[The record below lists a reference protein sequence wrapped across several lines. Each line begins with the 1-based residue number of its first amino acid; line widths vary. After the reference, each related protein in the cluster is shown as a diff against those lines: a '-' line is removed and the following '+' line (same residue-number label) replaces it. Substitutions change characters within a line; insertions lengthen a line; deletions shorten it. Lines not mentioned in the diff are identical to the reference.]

1 MIVSLTTVPE
11 RIQHIKLCI
20 ESIKRQTK
28 PATKILLWV
37 PYTYKGKQEYDIP
50 QFLYDEELVEIIRC
64 EDHGPAT
71 KFIHTIK
78 KIDPDEEFIVIDDD
92 QIYSQYLIED
102 LTSAPFLTGAKSTKG
117 TYWVNRDGPYG
128 NLDKPGDDTAPN
140 KQRKFVRNIIPEKLD
155 YLNRYNFSTTPIICG
170 CDGMLLK
177 PSFFNKDIHN
187 IQQQFFNCDDIW
199 LSGYLESH
207 KIKKYTVPCRQI
219 TYDKTFLKEH
229 KIRVWDDT
237 PVDIVEGG
245 MIRDYPFDPVYKPK
259 KSLIHLQYL
268 SRVSRI
274 NGGKYERV
282 GIYNEAYN
290 ETLKQ
295 LDS

>member
-11 RIQHIKLCI
+11 RIRYIKLCI
-20 ESIKRQTK
+20 ESIKLQTK
-28 PATKILLWV
+28 PATKILLWI
-37 PYTYKGKQEYDIP
+37 PYTYKGNQEYNIP
-50 QFLYDEELVEIIRC
+50 QFLYEEDLVEIIRC
-64 EDHGPAT
+64 EDCGPAT

-78 KIDPDEEFIVIDDD
+78 RLKLDEEFIVIDDD

-117 TYWVNRDGPYG
+117 TYWENHDGNP
-128 NLDKPGDDTAPN
+128 DKPGDETAPN
-140 KQRKFVRNIIPEKLD
+140 KQRKFVRNIITEKLD
-155 YLNRYNFSTTPIICG
+155 YLNKYNFSTTPIICG

-187 IQQQFFNCDDIW
+187 IPQQFFNCDDIW
-199 LSGYLESH
+199 LSGYLEAH

-219 TYDKTFLKEH
+219 TYDSIFLKEN
-229 KIRVWDDT
+229 KIRMYDGSQ
-237 PVDIVEGG
+237 VDKVTGG
-245 MIRDYPFDPVYKPK
+245 AIRNYPLHPVYKPK

-282 GIYNEAYN
+282 GIYNEAYSQAK
-290 ETLKQ
+290 KQ
-295 LDS
+295 LNT